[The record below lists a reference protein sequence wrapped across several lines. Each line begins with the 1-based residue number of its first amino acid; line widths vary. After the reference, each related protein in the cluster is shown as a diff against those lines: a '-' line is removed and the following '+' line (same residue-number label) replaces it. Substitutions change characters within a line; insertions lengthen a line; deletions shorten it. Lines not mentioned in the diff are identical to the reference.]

1 MMKSWKRPIVVAI
14 ILVLMISITACN
26 KGNSEME
33 PKLSQ
38 VKSICELAV
47 IDCYFHNVAKF
58 TEKDAAGI
66 LWWKKDKK
74 FWIEYSGKVR
84 IGVDLS
90 LVQVDVKENTVT
102 VTLPEPR
109 VLSATVDPDS
119 LTKDSYIIDIDSAK
133 VTAEDEIKAF
143 EVAQKQLVEH
153 AENDIL
159 LFANAQE
166 RVQTLIE
173 DYIKNIGE
181 AIGTAYE
188 IEWKYISA
196 EPSSTESK
204 TEPTS
209 ETTIPT
215 SESSTEGTT
224 ESTTG
229 STTGN

>member
-1 MMKSWKRPIVVAI
+1 MMKSWKRPIVVTI

-153 AENDIL
+153 AENDVL

-196 EPSSTESK
+196 EPSSTESN